1 MALYWNGRDI
11 TEYVNILGCI
21 YRDSAGGRSDSLEL
35 TLDHASTWYRWGPEE
50 DDEIVYISG
59 SFTTGKMYLS
69 AILPEGDRFRVLA
82 TSIRQAANRKAWEI
96 FAGKTLEE
104 IIAQCAS
111 ECGME
116 GRLYGTSGSLPYP
129 FVVRQ
134 NTGCAAFLNR
144 LGEWEGLAVKALDGA
159 FRCVYVPWAQQRSAT
174 QSIEIS
180 GEEDGVIYRR
190 RESGKY
196 TALTV
201 QSPYASATAR
211 DSAAK
216 GNNATV
222 VCLPAMD
229 NAQAGRWARG
239 LLLSNN
245 RRAEELIL
253 DQVLNIG
260 MGSLSR
266 VDIASSAAMAGSWIV
281 EEAEHDFFN
290 KRTRTRLY
298 RVIDTIQ

>member
-1 MALYWNGRDI
+1 MALYWNGQDI

-21 YRDSAGGRSDSLEL
+21 YRDAASGRSDSLEL

-50 DDEIVYISG
+50 DDEIKYTSG
-59 SFTTGKMYLS
+59 SFTTGKLYLS
-69 AILPEGDRFRVLA
+69 AIMPEGDRFRVLA
-82 TSIRQAANRKAWEI
+82 TGIRQAANRKAWEV
-96 FAGKTLEE
+96 FAGKTLDE

-111 ECGME
+111 ESGME
-116 GRLYGTSGSLPYP
+116 GRLYGTDGELPYH
-129 FVVRQ
+129 FLVRQ

-144 LGEWEGLAVKALDGA
+144 IGEWEGLAVKALDGA
-159 FRCVYVPWAQQRSAT
+159 FRCVYVPWAQERPAT

-180 GEEDGVIYRR
+180 ADQDGVIYRR
-190 RESGKY
+190 RKNGKY

-211 DSAAK
+211 DSAAT

-229 NAQAGRWARG
+229 NVQAGRWARG
-239 LLLSNN
+239 LLLTHN
-245 RRAEELIL
+245 RQAEELIL

-266 VDIASSAAMAGSWIV
+266 VDISGNTAMVGSWIV
-281 EEAEHDFFN
+281 EEAVHDFFN